1 MDAAG
6 HADYFTMIQ
15 QNGNINDQKEEASIK
30 KWTRQKYT
38 SQKHYNDAPQKRNNH
53 ADRKAKSTTVR

>member
-15 QNGNINDQKEEASIK
+15 QNGNINDQKEEASIQ
-30 KWTRQKYT
+30 KWTRQVKNIT
-38 SQKHYNDAPQKRNNH
+38 MMRH
-53 ADRKAKSTTVR
+53 KSEITTQTEKQNQQL